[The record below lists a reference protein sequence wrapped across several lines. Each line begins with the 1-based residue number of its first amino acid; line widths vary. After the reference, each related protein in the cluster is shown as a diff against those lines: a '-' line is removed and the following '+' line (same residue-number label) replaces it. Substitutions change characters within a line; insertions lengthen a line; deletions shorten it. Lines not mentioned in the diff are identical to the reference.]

1 MRKYRYF
8 GACIDTQ
15 QKWLNQMAKKGYRLV
30 NVTKMSYLFEEC
42 EEDAYQYAVIF
53 VAQLSYT
60 KEKDY
65 KHFLE
70 DLGYQVFYKNL
81 QVNYNLGKIKWRPY
95 GQGMGQIATSPGNYN
110 KELFII
116 EKQNDGKPFEIHTSN
131 QDRANYYKPLRNVWL
146 TTTLLIF
153 GLNTYALINT
163 GEINYNFLIFLFL
176 GIICFITTIRYQI
189 WIHHYNELS
198 EIEE

>member
-15 QKWLNQMAKKGYRLV
+15 QKWLNQVAKKGYRLV

-131 QDRANYYKPLRNVWL
+131 QDRASYYKPLRNVWL

-163 GEINYNFLIFLFL
+163 GEINYNFLIFMFL

>member
-15 QKWLNQMAKKGYRLV
+15 QKWLNQVAKKGYRLV

-131 QDRANYYKPLRNVWL
+131 QDRASYYKPLRNVWL

-163 GEINYNFLIFLFL
+163 GEINDNFLIFLFL

>member
-131 QDRANYYKPLRNVWL
+131 QDRASYYKPLRNVWL

-163 GEINYNFLIFLFL
+163 GEINYNFLIFMFL

>member
-131 QDRANYYKPLRNVWL
+131 QDRASYYKPLRNVWL

-163 GEINYNFLIFLFL
+163 GEINYNFLIFMFL
-176 GIICFITTIRYQI
+176 GIICFIPTIRYQI

>member
-30 NVTKMSYLFEEC
+30 NVTKISYLFEEC

-131 QDRANYYKPLRNVWL
+131 QDRASYYKPLRNVWL

>member
-8 GACIDTQ
+8 GAGIDTQ
-15 QKWLNQMAKKGYRLV
+15 QKWLNQVAKKGYRLV

-131 QDRANYYKPLRNVWL
+131 QDRASYYKPLRNVWL

-163 GEINYNFLIFLFL
+163 GEINYNFLIFMFL

>member
-131 QDRANYYKPLRNVWL
+131 QDRASYYKPLRNVWL

>member
-1 MRKYRYF
+1 MKKYRYF

-30 NVTKMSYLFEEC
+30 QANKMSYQFEEC
-42 EEDAYQYAVIF
+42 EEDSYQYVVIF

-60 KEKDY
+60 KENDY
-65 KHFLE
+65 KRFLE

-95 GQGMGQIATSPGNYN
+95 GQGLGQIATSPGNYN

-116 EKQNDGKPFEIHTSN
+116 EKKNDGKPFEFHTTN
-131 QDRANYYKPLRNVWL
+131 QDRANYYKSIRNAWL
-146 TTTLLIF
+146 TSTLFIF
-153 GLNTYALINT
+153 GLNTYSYLNT
-163 GEINYNFLIFLFL
+163 GIVNYSFFIFLFL
-176 GIICFITTIRYQI
+176 GICSCITTLRYQK
-189 WIHHYNELS
+189 WINHYKKLS
-198 EIEE
+198 RIEE